1 MKEKPSK
8 PGKSSGKKKQAEP
21 EPVELTPKQL
31 KEKKREEARARAA
44 ESRKIVTAGIGQWTG
59 KLPAQLLNEHAQKM
73 KWERVEYPCKSFGR
87 EPDQK
92 WVSSVVLARRNPKS
106 KEIERVKFDPPA
118 ERVEKQPTQLE
129 ARHLAATYG
138 MHRILSHRNMK
149 MMLPPF
155 HRDLWIKLDEDKAN
169 AKPHESYKWNEDPWA
184 AEIEHKAWKQKA
196 DEDRRQREER
206 REQRQIVSEA
216 QGVDTRST
224 TNGSG
229 TKRTNDTSSGTSD
242 ANSASNGPAP
252 GYNNGEQSLKRIKFN
267 NTLVMSRK
275 ARAVVESVIRENNGF
290 QFSTRDAL
298 HKSDD
303 PGRYTKIVTM
313 LQKLGF
319 REAYAIEALEYTSS
333 LGAAL
338 TWLLI
343 HVPEDDVPQSFMP
356 TDIGATARV
365 MSDMRTE
372 TCTMRLRELGYSEE
386 ISRDVAHQF
395 EGDLANSVI
404 HLSGAFGAHVEQ
416 HVQSSESHN
425 SDAFWREELESLQ
438 ALLEP
443 DQYSINR
450 KGVCVLRSNK
460 RGIVISFFKSHNY
473 PFEIP
478 GVAVEPM
485 QRGAISKLT
494 QLEITRQTV
503 LMMKTHFAGDYMLV
517 LAFEH
522 IESIFKTI
530 VNRPPKLAQVSSGIS
545 GIDESF
551 RMKNAKERIN
561 KDKSAPVRK
570 PLVFDSR
577 QVSIERENRMG
588 TSEGK
593 AMLDSRAKLPAWAK
607 RDEIAKLIHD
617 HQVVLI
623 TGETGS
629 GKSTQTVQ
637 FILDAVPDAQVLC
650 TQPRRISAIGVA
662 QRVAEERLVKIGDQ
676 VGYIIRGESKMSK
689 KTQLRFVTAGV
700 LLRMLQGEAQRE
712 MREEDMLADLE
723 IQPTRQSNE
732 LNGITHVVVDEV
744 HERSLDGDFLLILLK
759 QLVKKAPNIKIILMS
774 ATVDPQQFFD
784 YFKPNK
790 VGYTHIT
797 GRTFPVKQYH
807 LGDVITATGY
817 RPTITNNRTS
827 GNRSNYGG
835 GSDDDDEPEDPL
847 TGEVSVGK
855 IIGEIRKNSPGRVDY
870 ALVGAT
876 VEYIHK
882 KLNDSSESGSILV
895 FMSGSGEIDEA
906 IRAIN
911 RTECGS
917 SLWTLPLHA
926 SLPPAEQRKVFQKAP
941 QRLRKV
947 ICSTN
952 VAETS
957 ITISDIVAVIDSGRV
972 KETVYDPDV
981 NVSRLVDTWTSQS
994 SATQRMGRAGR
1005 VRAGECFKLYSEQTE
1020 KERMPFRPL
1029 PEILRSPLEVL
1040 YLNVKSMGI
1049 RDVSK
1054 FLSMAIDPP
1063 KSTALESARNNL
1075 LSYGAIN
1082 NSDELTSLGK
1092 HISMIPSDP
1101 KTAKLLVLGT
1111 MLGCL
1116 PNCLTVAAVLSLSKL
1131 PFITKRNDNEFNST
1145 VFNNFSGDNGDLV
1158 AACKAYNL
1166 WTKNAHD
1173 RSQINNTVCRDIRS
1187 TRTQLLNSLVSI
1199 GLIDPNAVKSSG
1211 RIEEYPES
1219 LNKYNEDYSTVRA
1232 VVSASLQPNMAEI
1245 VFPQKKYLS
1254 TSGGT
1259 IMKEKVDEAKQIKY
1273 FKNTGERVFTHPRSL
1288 LFGAMD
1294 FVDGSRYVS
1303 YGAAMMTSKHFIAE
1317 ITPLST
1323 YALILFSGRVD
1334 VDPLGNGIIVD
1345 KWTGLKCWPRAGI
1358 LLQFLQQLL
1367 GVLMERKFRDPSSNF
1382 IDHPVIKLVHDL
1394 IESDGRTQPVGLI
1407 A

>member
-1 MKEKPSK
+1 MKEKPAK

-44 ESRKIVTAGIGQWTG
+44 ESRKIVTAGTGQWTG

-73 KWERVEYPCKSFGR
+73 KWERVEYPSKPFGR

-92 WVSSVVLARRNPKS
+92 WVSSVVLARRNPKT

-149 MMLPPF
+149 MMLPPL
-155 HRDLWIKLDEDKAN
+155 HRDLWVKLDEDKAN
-169 AKPHESYKWNEDPWA
+169 AKPHEAYKWSEDPWA
-184 AEIEHKAWKQKA
+184 AEADHKAWKQKA
-196 DEDRRQREER
+196 DEERRQREER

-216 QGVDTRST
+216 QGEDTGRI
-224 TNGSG
+224 SG
-229 TKRTNDTSSGTSD
+229 SSGSKRSND
-242 ANSASNGPAP
+242 MSGGASNSSSSSSGPAP
-252 GYNNGEQSLKRIKFN
+252 GSNNGQQTLKRIKFN
-267 NTLVMSRK
+267 NTLAMTRK
-275 ARAVVESVIRENNGF
+275 ARSVVESVIRENNGF

-298 HKSDD
+298 NKSDE
-303 PGRYTKIVTM
+303 PERYAKLVAM

-319 REAYAIEALEYTSS
+319 RENYAEEAMEYTSS

-365 MSDMRTE
+365 SSSMKIENTTS
-372 TCTMRLRELGYSEE
+372 RLREFGYSED
-386 ISRDVAHQF
+386 ISRNTAHKF
-395 EGDLANSVI
+395 DGDLVKSVT
-404 HLSGAFGAHVEQ
+404 HLSGSFAAHVEQ
-416 HVQSSESHN
+416 HVQSDEVNSGDDMWSE
-425 SDAFWREELESLQ
+425 EIESLQ

-443 DQYSINR
+443 DQYSTPQP
-450 KGVCVLRSNK
+450 GVCKLKSKK
-460 RGIVISFFKSHNY
+460 RGIAVTFFKSQRY

-478 GVAVEPM
+478 GISVEPL

-503 LMMKTHFAGDYMLV
+503 LMMKTHFAGDYMII

-522 IESIFKTI
+522 IESIFKTV

-545 GIDESF
+545 GVDESF
-551 RMKNAKERIN
+551 RMKSAKERIN
-561 KDKSAPVRK
+561 KDKTAPPRK

-577 QVSIERENRMG
+577 QVTIERDTRMK

-593 AMLDSRAKLPAWAK
+593 AMLDSRATLPAWAK
-607 RDEIAKLIHD
+607 RDEIAKLVNE

-662 QRVAEERLVKIGDQ
+662 QRVAEERLVEIGDQ

-700 LLRMLQGEAQRE
+700 LLRMLQGKAQRE
-712 MREEDMLADLE
+712 MEEEDMLSDPE
-723 IQPTRQSNE
+723 IQPTDSSNG

-784 YFKPNK
+784 YFKPSK

-817 RPTITNNRTS
+817 RPAITNKSSSRD
-827 GNRSNYGG
+827 GD
-835 GSDDDDEPEDPL
+835 SDGDEPQDPL
-847 TGEVSVGK
+847 AGDVSVGK

-870 ALVGAT
+870 DLVGAT
-876 VEYIHK
+876 VEHIHNQLIK
-882 KLNDSSESGSILV
+882 SGESGSILV

-906 IRAIN
+906 LRAIN
-911 RTECGS
+911 RTKCS
-917 SLWTLPLHA
+917 KSLWTLPLHA
-926 SLPPAEQRKVFQKAP
+926 SLPPADQRKVFQKAP
-941 QRLRKV
+941 HGLRKV

-972 KETVYDPDV
+972 KETIYDSEV

-1020 KERMPFRPL
+1020 KDRMPIRPL

-1040 YLNVKSMGI
+1040 YLSVKSMGI
-1049 RDVSK
+1049 KDVSK

-1063 KSTALESARNNL
+1063 KNTALESARNNL
-1075 LSYGAIN
+1075 MSYGALDSN
-1082 NSDELTSLGK
+1082 NDLTSLGK

-1101 KTAKLLVLGT
+1101 KTAKLLVLAT

-1116 PNCLTVAAVLSLSKL
+1116 PNCLTVAAVLSLGKL
-1131 PFITKRNDNEFNST
+1131 PFIRKRNDDEFNT
-1145 VFNNFSGDNGDLV
+1145 TIFNTFSGNNGDLV

-1166 WTKNAHD
+1166 WTQNTHD
-1173 RSQINNTVCRDIRS
+1173 RSQVNNTVCRDIRS

-1199 GLIDPNAVKSSG
+1199 GLIDSKTIKSSG
-1211 RIEEYPES
+1211 RSEEYPES
-1219 LNKYNEDYSTVRA
+1219 LNKYNEDYATVRA
-1232 VVSASLQPNMAEI
+1232 IISASLQPNTAEI
-1245 VFPQKKYLS
+1245 VFPQQKYMS
-1254 TSGGT
+1254 TSSGAVQKDG
-1259 IMKEKVDEAKQIKY
+1259 VDDARQIKY

-1288 LFGAMD
+1288 LFGATD

-1382 IDHPVIKLVHDL
+1382 INHPVIKLVHDL
-1394 IESDGRTQPVGLI
+1394 IESDGRTQPVGLV